1 MTILEQG
8 KLTNEN
14 LEAVIEQ
21 VVVRSGVRR
30 AVLPDTDV
38 QGYTA
43 WWKCRDENGQDF
55 LYFGTPES
63 FARFQK
69 ERVN

>member
-8 KLTNEN
+8 DLTNEN
-14 LEAVIEQ
+14 LEFVIEQ
-21 VVVRSGVRR
+21 VVVRSGVNRV
-30 AVLPDTDV
+30 ALPDTDE
-38 QGYTA
+38 GYTA
-43 WWKCRDENGQDF
+43 WWKCRDESGEDF